1 MEYEYDNTPTREP
14 ESNDRSIRVIIIILF
29 MCIVCGAIGYFEIWD
44 RPEEGLYDTEEV
56 SDPATST
63 ISSQSSHVVYF
74 NIKTS
79 RGNVRLHTGMSKDSI
94 LILMGEP
101 DEFSIMDVAGDY
113 HEDMK
118 YHINQ
123 SAYCDLS
130 LEVIN
135 GILVNASKR

>member
-1 MEYEYDNTPTREP
+1 MEYEYDNRPTPEP
-14 ESNDRSIRVIIIILF
+14 ESNERSIRVIIIILF

-44 RPEEGLYDTEEV
+44 RPEEGLYDTEET
-56 SDPATST
+56 SEPTTST
-63 ISSQSSHVVYF
+63 LDLQPAHVVYF
-74 NIKTS
+74 NVKTS
-79 RGNVRLHTGMSKDSI
+79 HGNVRLHTGMTKDSI

-101 DEFSIMDVAGDY
+101 DEFSILDVGGDY
-113 HEDMK
+113 HEDMD

-135 GILVNASKR
+135 GILVNAHKR